1 MSSPETPPV
10 ATDSMSASAA
20 ARVRS
25 PRRTDALSRER
36 VVQASIELLDAAG
49 EDGLTVRALTTHLA
63 TGRGALYHHVT
74 GKDDLLAAATDGIIG
89 PIVAVADAAADE
101 EDPEQALRGLALK
114 IFDAIDA
121 HPWVGMQLSRR
132 PQPAVFRLWRR
143 IGSLLSELGVS
154 GTGLSDAGSA
164 FLGYILGTTAQ
175 YAAGARRAT
184 DDAAREKYLA
194 ELAAHWIDDDAD
206 PLTRQAAT
214 DLIEHDDRDQ
224 FRAGVDIF
232 LAGIRA
238 LHRGVTTEHS
248 SAGEDQ

>member
-1 MSSPETPPV
+1 M
-10 ATDSMSASAA
+10 
-20 ARVRS
+20 
-25 PRRTDALSRER
+25 
-36 VVQASIELLDAAG
+36 QASIELLDAAG